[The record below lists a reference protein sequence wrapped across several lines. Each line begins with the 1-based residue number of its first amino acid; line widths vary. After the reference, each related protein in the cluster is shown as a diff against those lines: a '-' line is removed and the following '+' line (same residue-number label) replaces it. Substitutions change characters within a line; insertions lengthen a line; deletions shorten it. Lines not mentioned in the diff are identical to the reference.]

1 LKKRIC
7 GRIGTVP
14 PFQWH
19 VDEHPEN
26 VTITLKHI
34 GLNDGMSE
42 GLSFTLTGE
51 LNILENE
58 MPSDYK
64 TPFLLQANVFL
75 TK

>member
-51 LNILENE
+51 LN
-58 MPSDYK
+58 
-64 TPFLLQANVFL
+64 F
-75 TK
+75 